1 MKNKLRYCNIRFVFQ
16 TKWKLSIFLHLK
28 TEFHCFYV
36 MSVFRNVSVVAAMLP
51 VTAKLNVLLRS
62 EWWNTW
68 ELRHSLGKE
77 LKVMTIVPLKNIFYS
92 AITRLILNFS
102 FLTTNNK
109 NFKVT
114 LMESL
119 LINRDHTP
127 LNDNKQFLSLELFDS

>member
-16 TKWKLSIFLHLK
+16 WKLSIFLHLK

-51 VTAKLNVLLRS
+51 VTAKLNVILRS

-127 LNDNKQFLSLELFDS
+127 LNDNKQFLPLELFDS

>member
-1 MKNKLRYCNIRFVFQ
+1 MKNKLRYCNIGFVFQ
-16 TKWKLSIFLHLK
+16 TKCKLSIFLHLK

-36 MSVFRNVSVVAAMLP
+36 MSVFRNFSVVAAMLP
-51 VTAKLNVLLRS
+51 VTAKLNVILRS

-68 ELRHSLGKE
+68 ELRHSLEKE
-77 LKVMTIVPLKNIFYS
+77 LKVMTIAPLKNILYS

-127 LNDNKQFLSLELFDS
+127 LNDNKQFLPLELFDS